1 MQAENNRKE
10 VKNMAKGK
18 VTKVIDGDTF
28 KVQGGKAVRLSKVR
42 APELGTKGG
51 AKARNE
57 LQDIIGGKTVSYNT
71 VAKSYGRE
79 VANVK
84 VAGKSVNQVMRNKGY
99 QDKGK

>member
-1 MQAENNRKE
+1 
-10 VKNMAKGK
+10 MAKGK

-28 KVQGGKAVRLSKVR
+28 KIQGGKSIRLSNVR

-57 LQDIIGGKTVSYNT
+57 LQNKIGGKTISYQT
-71 VAKSYGRE
+71 VGKSYGRD

-84 VAGKSVNQVMRNKGY
+84 IAGKSVNQVMRNKGY
-99 QDKGK
+99 TNKGK

>member
-1 MQAENNRKE
+1 
-10 VKNMAKGK
+10 MAKGK
-18 VTKVIDGDTF
+18 VTKIIDGDTF
-28 KVQGGKAVRLSKVR
+28 KVQGDKAVRLSKVR

-57 LQDIIGGKTVSYNT
+57 LQDLIGGKTVSYTT
-71 VAKSYGRE
+71 VAKSYGRD

-99 QDKGK
+99 KDEGK

>member
-1 MQAENNRKE
+1 
-10 VKNMAKGK
+10 MAKGK
-18 VTKVIDGDTF
+18 VTKIIDGDTF
-28 KVQGGKAVRLSKVR
+28 KIQGGKAIRLANVR

-57 LQDIIGGKTVSYNT
+57 LSERIGGKTVSYNT
-71 VAKSYGRE
+71 VSKSYGRD

-99 QDKGK
+99 TKKGK

>member
-1 MQAENNRKE
+1 
-10 VKNMAKGK
+10 MAKGR

-28 KVQGGKAVRLSKVR
+28 KVSGGKAIRLAKVK

-57 LQDIIGGKTVSYNT
+57 LQGLVGKKTVSYNT
-71 VAKSYGRE
+71 VGKSYGRN

-84 VAGKSVNQVMRNKGY
+84 VGRKSVNQVMRNKGY
-99 QDKGK
+99 TNKGK